1 MAGSGSPRRGRSP
14 RRRRRRAL
22 KETYL
27 KARGLGLALP
37 LDQVSFELDEGD
49 DVGVTFDPRL
59 GDDGTR
65 WRFALLDA
73 LPRHL
78 VAVAVEAGAAP
89 LSLRVVS
96 YVPLRGIVS
105 DGGRA

>member
-1 MAGSGSPRRGRSP
+1 M
-14 RRRRRRAL
+14 
-22 KETYL
+22 
-27 KARGLGLALP
+27 P

-89 LSLRVVS
+89 CCSESSRTSRCAGSCSTAAWRLVVKRQE
-96 YVPLRGIVS
+96 VDQAPALTRFA
-105 DGGRA
+105 RAAR